1 MATFNL
7 VFPSEDQ
14 GRVCVFYLTF
24 ALLTSMLEADKYLL
38 FELLFSII
46 FIVGKIFLTVVI
58 PCYDEMANLQKG
70 VLDKVEHFL
79 DKKKFSYEVIIS
91 DDGSTD
97 GSIEFVEAFTKEN
110 PHFKILKNS
119 HLGKAGAV
127 TSGVLKALGEYIL
140 FTDMDQATP
149 IEEVDKLLPHFKEA
163 LPDGRQGFDV
173 VIGSRNSTR
182 KGAPWTRKLMSK
194 GAVLLRKILVGLPEI
209 ADTQCG
215 FKMFKNEAAKKL
227 FERLKMIHM
236 GFQDISGSNVTAGF
250 DIELL
255 YLAQKMNYR
264 IKEVPV
270 HWLYVETRRVSPLK
284 DSINGVMDLLRIK
297 LNDMIGKYTVV

>member
-1 MATFNL
+1 MK
-7 VFPSEDQ
+7 
-14 GRVCVFYLTF
+14 R
-24 ALLTSMLEADKYLL
+24 
-38 FELLFSII
+38 
-46 FIVGKIFLTVVI
+46 IFLTVVI

-70 VLDKVEHFL
+70 VLDKIEHFL
-79 DKKKFSYEVIIS
+79 DKKQFSYEVIIS

-97 GSIEFVEAFTKEN
+97 GSVEFAEAFTKEN

-127 TSGVLKALGEYIL
+127 TSGVLEALGEYIL

-149 IEEVDKLLPHFKEA
+149 IEEMDKILAYVK
-163 LPDGRQGFDV
+163 DGYDYDV

-194 GAVLLRKILVGLPEI
+194 GTVLLRKILVGLPEI

-227 FERLKMIHM
+227 FERLQMIHM
-236 GFQDISGSNVTAGF
+236 GFKAISGSNVTAGF

-255 YLAQKMNYR
+255 YLAQKMNYK
-264 IKEVPV
+264 IKEVPI

-297 LNDMIGKYTVV
+297 RNDMTGKYNREFRI